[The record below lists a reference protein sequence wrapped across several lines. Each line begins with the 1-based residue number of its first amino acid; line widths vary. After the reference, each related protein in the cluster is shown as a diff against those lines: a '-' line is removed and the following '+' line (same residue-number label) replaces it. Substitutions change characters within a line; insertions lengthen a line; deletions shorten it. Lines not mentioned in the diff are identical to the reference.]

1 MWVLIGANHFHVTR
15 KRAFDPRLDS
25 RSIMVPSNSSI
36 PQESALS
43 LRRLLAVLT
52 HLDRACW

>member
-15 KRAFDPRLDS
+15 KRVFDPRLDS

-36 PQESALS
+36 PQE
-43 LRRLLAVLT
+43 
-52 HLDRACW
+52 

>member
-36 PQESALS
+36 PKSALS
-43 LRRLLAVLT
+43 PRRLLAVAT
-52 HLDRACW
+52 HLDLACW